1 MGEIDYGALFGIDA
15 TGAEAQEVAEP
26 AAQTSNQ
33 AQGVEAPEL
42 AEPDEQPTENDAAP
56 AEPAEEEATQETD
69 GAGAAASA
77 SDTDEGQEQTEAARD
92 IAFSS
97 KKERDAQF
105 AAARR
110 KAEAE
115 RDAAVEKAKADAQ
128 AEAQRIID
136 EAFKQSG
143 MMNPYTEQPI
153 TTKEEY
159 DAYRQRYDAE
169 KKKALLRKS
178 GMTDAEFDAFVQNL
192 PEVRRAKQAQEQAE
206 KAQREAH
213 FAAARVKV
221 EEQLKEISALD
232 PSIKEL
238 SDLAKMPAYP
248 RFYELVKK
256 GNSLTDAFKL
266 ANYDA
271 LTKGAMQGA
280 RQSALNA
287 AQGKMHMEQTRSRGT
302 PVSAVPPDV
311 RDMYRALNPDAT
323 DSEIQAHYQRYHK
336 N

>member
-1 MGEIDYGALFGIDA
+1 MEDTIDYSAVFGIDA
-15 TGAEAQEVAEP
+15 AQTSNGAQVLTDSASAEHGPAIPAHEGKILSDAALSAASAEP
-26 AAQTSNQ
+26 AAQTSNG
-33 AQGVEAPEL
+33 AQVLTDSAS
-42 AEPDEQPTENDAAP
+42 AEHGPAIPAHEGKILSDAALS
-56 AEPAEEEATQETD
+56 
-69 GAGAAASA
+69 AAS
-77 SDTDEGQEQTEAARD
+77 
-92 IAFSS
+92 
-97 KKERDAQF
+97 
-105 AAARR
+105 
-110 KAEAE
+110 AE
-115 RDAAVEKAKADAQ
+115 RDAAIQKAREEAQ

-221 EEQLKEISALD
+221 DEQLKEISALD

>member
-1 MGEIDYGALFGIDA
+1 MEDTIDYSAVFGIDA
-15 TGAEAQEVAEP
+15 AQTSNGAQVSTDSDLSEHGPALPAREGEILSDAALSAASAEP
-26 AAQTSNQ
+26 AAQTSNG
-33 AQGVEAPEL
+33 AQVLTDSAS
-42 AEPDEQPTENDAAP
+42 AEHGPAIPAHEGKILSDAASS
-56 AEPAEEEATQETD
+56 
-69 GAGAAASA
+69 AAS
-77 SDTDEGQEQTEAARD
+77 
-92 IAFSS
+92 
-97 KKERDAQF
+97 
-105 AAARR
+105 
-110 KAEAE
+110 AE
-115 RDAAVEKAKADAQ
+115 RDAAIQKAREDAQ

-221 EEQLKEISALD
+221 DEQLKEISALD

>member
-1 MGEIDYGALFGIDA
+1 M
-15 TGAEAQEVAEP
+15 
-26 AAQTSNQ
+26 S
-33 AQGVEAPEL
+33 
-42 AEPDEQPTENDAAP
+42 DAALS
-56 AEPAEEEATQETD
+56 
-69 GAGAAASA
+69 AAS
-77 SDTDEGQEQTEAARD
+77 
-92 IAFSS
+92 
-97 KKERDAQF
+97 
-105 AAARR
+105 
-110 KAEAE
+110 AE
-115 RDAAVEKAKADAQ
+115 RDAAIQKAREDAQ

-221 EEQLKEISALD
+221 DEQLKEISALD

-238 SDLAKMPAYP
+238 FDLAKMPAYP